1 MAGLQPEEMIFA
13 RDWLALQGR
22 TRGDGELVARRFQ
35 ARVAAGSWNIC
46 GVGIT
51 SGATWSFGVLLGQ
64 DTILGVLI
72 LVLFSREGGVSGRR
86 MDRILIGTLIGALQ
100 M

>member
-1 MAGLQPEEMIFA
+1 MIFA

-35 ARVAAGSWNIC
+35 ARVAAGSWTIC

-51 SGATWSFGVLLGQ
+51 SGASWSLGVLLGQ
-64 DTILGVLI
+64 GTILGVL
-72 LVLFSREGGVSGRR
+72 FSRAGGVSGRR